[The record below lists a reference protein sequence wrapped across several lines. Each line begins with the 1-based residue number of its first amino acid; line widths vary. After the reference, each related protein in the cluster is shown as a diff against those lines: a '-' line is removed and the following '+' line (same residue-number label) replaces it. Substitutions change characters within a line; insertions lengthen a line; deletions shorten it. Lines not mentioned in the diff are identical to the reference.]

1 MIVLLQSMR
10 RMSTVSKKLVV
21 LIVAFSSII
30 TLFLT
35 VFQLFLDYRVQRAG
49 MDEMV
54 ERIAVFL
61 PPLAASVWRF
71 DDQQIAL
78 TLDSL
83 VNLPTIERARVRVSD
98 GDATWTAQSAQSEH
112 QQSYSYP
119 LTHPVRDELHAIATL
134 DIVIGLDNLYQ
145 TLFWQGLSMLLGN
158 ALKTF
163 LVAAFIFAVTR
174 RLVTQ
179 RIEELARRV
188 AGLVPQMAVDCA
200 TPVADLGAGPGRGDE
215 IDAVR
220 WAFDGMAERLRLLV
234 ADLGARNQQLA
245 AENRE
250 RQRAE
255 AELREA
261 VGQLSGAL
269 VEVERFAYVAA
280 HDLQEPIRSIVSFS
294 QLLERRCAEALSE
307 QGMEYLGFITTE
319 ARRLSALVN
328 DLLAYSRCKGETMA
342 RGPVDCG
349 RALAEVRHG
358 LSRAISE
365 SGAVIDSGRLP
376 ILAADGGQLHQLFQ
390 NLLSNALKF
399 ARPGVPPHI
408 TVTAE
413 PQDDQWLFRVADNG
427 IGIEPQYVDYV
438 FEVFRRLHTR
448 DSFPG
453 TGIGLAICKRVVENH
468 GGRLWLESRPGQ
480 GTTFLFTM
488 PDGLGGQIS
497 APA

>member
-54 ERIAVFL
+54 ERISVFL

-71 DDQQIAL
+71 DDQQITL
-78 TLDSL
+78 TLESL
-83 VNLPTIERARVRVSD
+83 VNLPVIERARVRVSD
-98 GDATWTAQSAQSEH
+98 GDAAWTAQSAQSEH
-112 QQSYSYP
+112 QQSYSYA
-119 LTHPVRDELHAIATL
+119 LTHPVRGEMRTIATL
-134 DIVIGLDNLYQ
+134 DLVIGLDNLYQ
-145 TLFWQGLSMLLGN
+145 TLFWQGVSMLLGN

-163 LVAAFIFAVTR
+163 LVAAFIFAATR
-174 RLVTQ
+174 RLVTL

-188 AGLVPQMAVDCA
+188 AGLVPQMAAECA
-200 TPVADLGAGPGRGDE
+200 TPVEDVGTGPGRGDE

-220 WAFDGMAERLRLLV
+220 WAFDGMAERLKLLV

-255 AELREA
+255 AELRDA
-261 VGQLSGAL
+261 VGQLSTAL

-294 QLLERRCAEALSE
+294 QLLERRCGEALSE
-307 QGMEYLGFITTE
+307 QGLEYLGFITTE

-328 DLLAYSRCKGETMA
+328 DLLAYSRCKGESMA
-342 RGPVDCG
+342 HGPVDCG
-349 RALAEVRHG
+349 RVLAEVRHG
-358 LSRAISE
+358 LNQAIAD
-365 SGAVIDSGRLP
+365 SGAIIESGRLP
-376 ILAADGGQLHQLFQ
+376 ILPGDGGQLHQLFQ

-408 TVTAE
+408 SVTAE
-413 PQDDQWLFRVADNG
+413 AQDGQWLFRLADNG
-427 IGIEPQYVDYV
+427 IGIDGEYVDYV
-438 FEVFRRLHTR
+438 FEAFRRLHTR
-448 DSFPG
+448 DRFPG
-453 TGIGLAICKRVVENH
+453 TGVGLAICKRVVENH
-468 GGRLWLESRPGQ
+468 GGRLWLESVPGQ
-480 GTTFLFTM
+480 GTTFLFAL
-488 PDGLGGQIS
+488 PDRDI
-497 APA
+497 